1 MSCNSCSNV
10 TLPGVAGPAGP
21 VGPSGATGPSSTITV
36 GTVTSGSP
44 AAVVDVGTP
53 GAAIFD
59 FTIPTG
65 ATGPQGPDGTS
76 VIYNTVTEVTT
87 ATTTNPF
94 ALMGTA
100 PLSVNEMQEV
110 GDMIVCDLE
119 FYTDNIIESPAS
131 GWFVLSVETGG
142 VDTVF
147 AFDSLPQFVNA
158 AAVRVYLIK
167 DGATSVNVRYEITRK
182 TVTDFSNDESSIVV
196 SSQTVNPIT
205 TKDIASITMNFA
217 NQYDIHVYGK
227 TANASFPLKLSR
239 FTVIKHLIQV

>member
-1 MSCNSCSNV
+1 MILFLLQIEN
-10 TLPGVAGPAGP
+10 
-21 VGPSGATGPSSTITV
+21 
-36 GTVTSGSP
+36 
-44 AAVVDVGTP
+44 
-53 GAAIFD
+53 
-59 FTIPTG
+59 
-65 ATGPQGPDGTS
+65 
-76 VIYNTVTEVTT
+76 
-87 ATTTNPF
+87 
-94 ALMGTA
+94 
-100 PLSVNEMQEV
+100 QE
-110 GDMIVCDLE
+110 IQVCDLE
-119 FYTDNIIESPAS
+119 FYTDNIIEAPAS

-167 DGATSVNVRYEITRK
+167 DGATSVNVRYEVTRK
-182 TVTDFSNDESSIVV
+182 SVTDFSSDESSIVV

-205 TKDIASITMNFA
+205 TKDIGSITMNFA